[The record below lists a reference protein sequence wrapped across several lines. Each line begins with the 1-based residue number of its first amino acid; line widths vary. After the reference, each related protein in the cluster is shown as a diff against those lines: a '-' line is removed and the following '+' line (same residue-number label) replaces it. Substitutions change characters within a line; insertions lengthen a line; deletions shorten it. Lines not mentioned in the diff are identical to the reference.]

1 MIKIKFWGVRSDIP
15 VPGRGTL
22 RYGGHTLCATVT
34 NDQNDLCL
42 LDAGSGLIPLGA
54 SLMNGRFSR
63 GEGEALLLLSH
74 DAWDHTQGI
83 GFFGPFLIRDN
94 RFTLCGLG
102 TGDAALV
109 ESLEAR
115 LAPALSPLQSLEH
128 LVARIVFREADDRG
142 IQWGAIQVESQ
153 ALPCG
158 TEHGCDSQSLA
169 YRLSQA
175 GRSLVYLPRAEYPD
189 GSAPDSVIAFCRG
202 AHLLIHEAYCSAGD
216 YQPGL
221 GHSSA
226 GAAVNLA
233 LRAGI
238 PRLALF
244 HFSPAY
250 DDDQIERMVRTC
262 SDGTDDRPL
271 AIIGA
276 REGLELIV

>member
-1 MIKIKFWGVRSDIP
+1 MKIRFWGVRSDIP

-22 RYGGHTLCATVT
+22 RYGGHTLCTTVT
-34 NDQNDLCL
+34 SDQNDLCI
-42 LDAGSGLIPLGA
+42 LDAGSGLISLGG

-63 GEGEALLLLSH
+63 GEGKALLLISH
-74 DAWDHTQGI
+74 GAWDHTQGI
-83 GFFGPFLIRDN
+83 GFFGPFLIRGN
-94 RFTLCGLG
+94 RFTLCGSG

-128 LVARIVFREADDRG
+128 LVARMVFRDADHRG

-153 ALPCG
+153 PLPCG
-158 TEHGCDSQSLA
+158 AEHESDSQPLA
-169 YRLSQA
+169 YRLRQA
-175 GRSLVYLPRAEYPD
+175 GRSLVYIPRAEYPD
-189 GSAPDSVIAFCRG
+189 GAAPDPVIAFCRG
-202 AHLLIHEAYCSAGD
+202 AHLLIHEAYCAAGD
-216 YQPGL
+216 LQPGL

-226 GAAVNLA
+226 GAAVDLA

-244 HFSPAY
+244 HYSPAY
-250 DDDQIERMVRTC
+250 DDDQIERMVQTC
-262 SDGTDDRPL
+262 SGGTVDRPL
-271 AIIGA
+271 AIVGA

>member
-1 MIKIKFWGVRSDIP
+1 MKIRFWGVRSDIP

-22 RYGGHTLCATVT
+22 RYGGDTLCTTVT
-34 NDQNDLCL
+34 NDQNDLCI
-42 LDAGSGLIPLGA
+42 LDAGSGLISLGG
-54 SLMNGRFSR
+54 SLMSGRFSR
-63 GEGEALLLLSH
+63 GEGKALLLISH
-74 DAWDHTQGI
+74 GAWDHTQGI
-83 GFFGPFLIRDN
+83 GFFGPFLIRGN

-128 LVARIVFREADDRG
+128 LVARLVFRDADHRG

-153 ALPCG
+153 PLPCG
-158 TEHGCDSQSLA
+158 TEHECDSQPLA
-169 YRLSQA
+169 YRLRQA
-175 GRSLVYLPRAEYPD
+175 GRPLVYIPRAEYPD
-189 GSAPDSVIAFCRG
+189 GAAPDPVIAFCRG
-202 AHLLIHEAYCSAGD
+202 AHLLIHEAFCSAGD
-216 YQPGL
+216 LQPGL

-226 GAAVNLA
+226 GAAVDLA

-244 HFSPAY
+244 HYSPAY
-250 DDDQIERMVRTC
+250 DDDQIERMVQTC
-262 SDGTDDRPL
+262 SGGTVDPPL
-271 AIIGA
+271 AIVGA

>member
-1 MIKIKFWGVRSDIP
+1 MKIRFWGVRSDIP

-22 RYGGHTLCATVT
+22 RYGGHTLCTTVT
-34 NDQNDLCL
+34 NDQNDLCI
-42 LDAGSGLIPLGA
+42 LDAGSGLISLGG

-63 GEGEALLLLSH
+63 GEGKALLLISH
-74 DAWDHTQGI
+74 GAWDHTQGI
-83 GFFGPFLIRDN
+83 GFFGPFLIRGN

-102 TGDAALV
+102 TRDAALS

-115 LAPALSPLQSLEH
+115 LAPALSPLQSLRH
-128 LVARIVFREADDRG
+128 FVARIVFRDADDRG
-142 IQWGAIQVESQ
+142 IRWGAIQVESQ
-153 ALPCG
+153 PLPCG
-158 TEHGCDSQSLA
+158 TEHECDSQPLA
-169 YRLSQA
+169 YRLRQA
-175 GRSLVYLPRAEYPD
+175 GRSLIYLPRAEYPD
-189 GSAPDSVIAFCRG
+189 GAAPDPVIAFCRG

-216 YQPGL
+216 LQPGL

-226 GAAVNLA
+226 GAAVDLA

-244 HFSPAY
+244 HYSPAY
-250 DDDQIERMVRTC
+250 DDDQIERMVQTC
-262 SDGTDDRPL
+262 SGGTVDRPL